1 MATIETLMI
10 EMKFN
15 SYSAAQRI
23 LDIVSELCTINK
35 LKHTMY
41 RCFCTDI
48 IDNVDVI
55 TLQELAYALQVPIN
69 LPNKTHKNF
78 YISLKFHWGVIIIL
92 QKNNVN

>member
-23 LDIVSELCTINK
+23 LDIVSELCQINK
-35 LKHTMY
+35 VKYTMFG
-41 RCFCTDI
+41 CFCTDI
-48 IDNVDVI
+48 IDNVDAL
-55 TLQELAYALQVPIN
+55 TMQELAYALQIPIN

-78 YISLKFHWGVIIIL
+78 YISMKFHWGVIIIL
-92 QKNNVN
+92 QNSNVN